1 MRNSTQQSSINPSN
15 QSPLADLT
23 DALAA
28 GNGEDGSAVPPLAA
42 GSAAA
47 ESDLEALLR
56 AWGSRFLNRDTPH
69 ALQRPDG
76 SYRWVFRR
84 CDPSVVARHLGGELT
99 LAVASLD
106 AGGGCRWACVDADA
120 DGTEGPD
127 GVVQLVT
134 LARALSALGLA
145 PPLLE
150 ASRRGGH
157 LWLFFDEPV
166 PAALARSVVRGVLRR
181 LRTED
186 GLDLARL
193 ELYPDTDRPGALGHA
208 VRLPLGIHR
217 RTGAR
222 YPLLDATGRPL
233 PLTRLLDAAH
243 HLLAH
248 PASSRQAV
256 DAAARTVATWDG
268 AGGPVADAPA
278 GREEREAALGDV
290 GAMGDVGAGDAES
303 ARPVSPPAPV
313 STTSAAI
320 RWVDAHVSPLDLL
333 AELAPR
339 ARMRRTGQGYLGWC
353 PFHDDEA
360 PQADGSPGTP
370 SLYVVCN
377 RRHGWSWRCLSS
389 NCAHHAGPMRHSF
402 RLFQEL
408 RGLGTTDA
416 IRAAVERWPE
426 AEVVSLALSH

>member
-1 MRNSTQQSSINPSN
+1 MRNSTQQSSSSPNNPSNPSN

-23 DALAA
+23 DA
-28 GNGEDGSAVPPLAA
+28 PAA

-47 ESDLEALLR
+47 ESDLETLLR
-56 AWGSRFLNRDTPH
+56 AWESRFLNRVTPH

-84 CDPSVVARHLGGELT
+84 CDPTVVARHLGGELT

-120 DGTEGPD
+120 DGTDGQPD
-127 GVVQLVT
+127 GVGQLVT

-157 LWLFFDEPV
+157 LWLFFDAPV

-193 ELYPDTDRPGALGHA
+193 ELYPDADRPGALGHA

-233 PLTRLLDAAH
+233 RLTRLLDAVH

-268 AGGPVADAPA
+268 VGGPVADAPA
-278 GREEREAALGDV
+278 GREEREAAQ
-290 GAMGDVGAGDAES
+290 GAMGDVGAGVAES

-320 RWVDAHVSPLDLL
+320 RWVDAQVSPLDLL

-426 AEVVSLALSH
+426 VDGLALSHQSAAGRSHGK